1 MRHLSRLLAALG
13 AVRTWAA
20 ALSMATVA
28 TLVLSASAEAV
39 VTSVPTES
47 GPAVVGLQPRN
58 GTNLFTEGALPKT
71 FSNPEGHPVVP
82 NSNVYAIYWDPSRY
96 EYHGDWQGLIDNF
109 LAGIGSAS
117 GQFANVLTVDEQ
129 YTDKANEGAAHTLN
143 FHGAY
148 TDTEAYPVLG
158 NCVDPHPMS
167 LANRIAC
174 LTDAQLHRGLETF
187 IEAHHLPKGMS
198 TVYYLL
204 TPPGVTVC
212 VDHGGPTGHCSDS
225 AEGSPESYEN
235 SFCSYHSAISPT
247 DPVSGDAN
255 TILYGVI
262 PWTAGTFPDYQFAP
276 EPLTVAWDCQDGGF
290 DPAGHVVE
298 EREKAHERS
307 VAEQEAFNK
316 MSLEEKRV
324 VEETEAREGPHTQE
338 PNQPITAPGPDGY
351 YDTGLADLIINQIA
365 VEQQNIVTDPLL
377 DGWQDAQ
384 SNEAT
389 DECRNFFAPAQGSS
403 TALEKTDAGTLF
415 NQSFGATNYY
425 LNTAF
430 NLASQKLAYPA
441 VPCIPG
447 IRQDPQFTAPNVAN
461 AGELVGFDGME
472 SDITLDA
479 GTRYTKLVEEEA
491 NYPLFT
497 WDYGDGTPTVSGYA
511 PGGPTINSSGFN
523 CDFPWHSPCAASTF
537 HAYQYGGT
545 YQVTL
550 TAIDVGGNT
559 VSVMHEIT
567 IDGPPPPPP
576 PAPPAPPAP
585 LPEVNGSPGIAGAP
599 GSGKTG
605 SGPGGGSP
613 VFPGP
618 VAQAVA
624 SSRSLPQALRSG
636 LVVKYSVNEQV
647 AGHFEVL
654 LNSQTARRLGIR
666 GPVATGLPAGTPQS
680 LVIGQAILV
689 TTKGG
694 HSTVRIK
701 FSKRTAQHLHHVARV
716 SLMLRLVVRN
726 ASAQNPQSTTVITT
740 FVLHR

>member
-1 MRHLSRLLAALG
+1 LAALG

-20 ALSMATVA
+20 AFGMASVA
-28 TLVLSASAEAV
+28 TLVLSSSTEAI
-39 VTSVPTES
+39 VTSVPTET

-58 GTNLFTEGALPKT
+58 GTNLYTVGELPKT

-82 NSNVYAIYWDPSRY
+82 NSNVYAIYWDPKDA
-96 EYHGDWQGLIDNF
+96 YHGDWQGLIDNF
-109 LAGIGSAS
+109 LAGIGAAS

-129 YTDKANEGAAHTLN
+129 YTDKANEGAAHSLN
-143 FHGAY
+143 FRGAY
-148 TDTEAYPVLG
+148 TDTEAYPPLG
-158 NCVDPHPMS
+158 SCVDPHPMS

-174 LTDAQLHRGLETF
+174 LTDHQVQKQLEHF
-187 IEAHHLPKGMS
+187 IEAHSLPKGMG

-212 VDHGGPTGHCSDS
+212 VDAGGPTGHCSDS
-225 AEGSPESYEN
+225 AEGSAESYED

-262 PWTAGTFPDYQFAP
+262 PWTAGTFPDGYLS
-276 EPLTVAWDCQDGGF
+276 PLTTAPDCQDGGF
-290 DPAGHVVE
+290 DPTGHPKIE
-298 EREKAHERS
+298 EPE
-307 VAEQEAFNK
+307 
-316 MSLEEKRV
+316 LE
-324 VEETEAREGPHTQE
+324 PHQQE
-338 PNQPITAPGPDGY
+338 PNQPLTGPGPDGF

-377 DGWQDAQ
+377 NGWQDAQ

-415 NQSFGATNYY
+415 NQTFGTTNYY

-430 NLASQKLAYPA
+430 NLASQKLLYPA

-447 IRQDPQFTAPNVAN
+447 IRLEPQFTAPNVAN
-461 AGELVGFDGME
+461 VGELVGFDGME

-497 WDYGDGTPTVSGYA
+497 WDYGDGTPTVTGYA

-545 YQVTL
+545 YKVTL
-550 TAIDVGGNT
+550 KAVDLGGNT

-585 LPEVNGSPGIAGAP
+585 PTETSGSPGVSGSPGA
-599 GSGKTG
+599 GKTG
-605 SGPGGGSP
+605 SGSGGSGSP

-636 LVVKYSVNEQV
+636 LVVNYSVNEQV

-666 GPVATGLPAGTPQS
+666 GPVAVGLPAGTPQS